1 MNQISNPA
9 ILTVSFGTS
18 HNTTREA
25 TIDAIE
31 RDIHAAFPAYPL
43 YRAWTSK
50 VIIAKLKQ
58 RDQVHIDT
66 VEEALE
72 RMHSDGITDL
82 IVQPTHIIN
91 GFEND
96 AMKQAILSRSESFRS
111 ISFGAPLLSCE
122 EDNRRIVE
130 LLSREFDVSDDA
142 TALVLMG
149 HGTRHYANAVY
160 AALDYRFKDMGHPN
174 IFVGTVE
181 SYPSLDT
188 VIRALSSLKPKKL
201 LLAPLMIVAGDHA
214 LNDMAGEEE
223 ASWKSR
229 LEAEGYPVLPILKG
243 LGEYPEIRRLFIRH
257 IQEACR

>member
-96 AMKQAILSRSESFRS
+96 AMKQAILSRSRSFRS
-111 ISFGAPLLSCE
+111 ISFGAPFSPA
-122 EDNRRIVE
+122 RRITAG
-130 LLSREFDVSDDA
+130 LWSSFPGNLTFRMMPQLWSSWGTAPDIMQTPSMPPWITGSRIWDIRIFLSE
-142 TALVLMG
+142 
-149 HGTRHYANAVY
+149 
-160 AALDYRFKDMGHPN
+160 P
-174 IFVGTVE
+174 
-181 SYPSLDT
+181 
-188 VIRALSSLKPKKL
+188 
-201 LLAPLMIVAGDHA
+201 
-214 LNDMAGEEE
+214 
-223 ASWKSR
+223 
-229 LEAEGYPVLPILKG
+229 
-243 LGEYPEIRRLFIRH
+243 
-257 IQEACR
+257 